1 MMPMSQL
8 PRSIIST
15 MIFIERGSRI
25 YVFLPFQNMTTIWII
40 CIIFLTVC
48 YRKAC
53 TVFLTWRRR
62 AVIPKGMG
70 SINKRL
76 LEEMEAVKKEK
87 KWKIRVDIPGEAWY
101 SIKAVARHGPT
112 RGQEMKKFEKTE
124 KISWQSVEA
133 VIKYSSP
140 RRSGVHLVN

>member
-1 MMPMSQL
+1 MSQL

-25 YVFLPFQNMTTIWII
+25 YVFLPFQNMTTIRII

-76 LEEMEAVKKEK
+76 FGRNGGGSKKEK
-87 KWKIRVDIPGEAWY
+87 EN
-101 SIKAVARHGPT
+101 
-112 RGQEMKKFEKTE
+112 EK
-124 KISWQSVEA
+124 
-133 VIKYSSP
+133 
-140 RRSGVHLVN
+140 